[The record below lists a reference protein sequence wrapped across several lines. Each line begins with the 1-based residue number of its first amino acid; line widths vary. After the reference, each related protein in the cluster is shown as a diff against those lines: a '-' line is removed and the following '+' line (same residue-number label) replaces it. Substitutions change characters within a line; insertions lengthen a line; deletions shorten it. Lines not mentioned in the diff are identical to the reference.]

1 MPLSKRLKRGGRLGK
16 YRLEARIGTGAS
28 AEVWRARDTIEGR
41 RVAVKV
47 VLPQVITE
55 FGRESVEGEARIAA
69 HLDHPNIVGI
79 RNADWV
85 DGRFVIVTS
94 LAERSLEDYVSA
106 RRSVPIALS
115 ILRDVAEGLAYAHE
129 KRLIHRDVKPAN
141 ILIFEGRHAKLA
153 DFGTARLA
161 PRKTRVLTEVGTF
174 GYMAPEQ
181 AYGMPRYSS
190 DVFSL
195 ALTAYQLFSGA
206 LPGWPFDWPMVGY
219 ERFQRRCPR
228 ELQAVV
234 RKGLAL
240 SPKKRFNDGV
250 EFANAFAR
258 AMARYEKRMS
268 EPKRR
273 LKATKRKVASAA
285 DPFALEVRWFRKR
298 FGKQLAAKYDCH
310 GCGGAISEAMK
321 HCPWCGTDRNS
332 FIEITRLPLVCPD
345 CERGVR
351 PEWKAC
357 PWCAKGR
364 LAGNGKSPP
373 RDRLAKRSC
382 RKRGCEGQLQ
392 PFMRYCPECK
402 TKVVRPWKSEGLP
415 PCTKCR
421 WPMAPR
427 FRYCGWCGRKNAGA
441 LSIGKAGRSS
451 R

>member
-1 MPLSKRLKRGGRLGK
+1 MTKRLQRGGRLGK
-16 YRLEARIGTGAS
+16 YRLERKIGEGAS
-28 AEVWRARDTIEGR
+28 ADVWRARDTIEGR

-47 VLPQVITE
+47 VNPGVIHE
-55 FGRESVEGEARIAA
+55 FGKKSVEGEARIAA

-79 RNADWV
+79 RNADWIE
-85 DGRFVIVTS
+85 GHFAIVTD
-94 LAERSLEDYVSA
+94 LAQRSLDEYASA
-106 RRSVPIALS
+106 RRSVPVALG
-115 ILRDVAEGLAYAHE
+115 ILRDVAEALAYAHE
-129 KRLIHRDVKPAN
+129 RKLIHRDVKPAN
-141 ILIFEGRHAKLA
+141 ILVFEGRRAKLA

-195 ALTAYQLFSGA
+195 ALTAYQLFSGV
-206 LPGWPFDWPMVGY
+206 LPGWPFDWPLAGH
-219 ERFQRRCPR
+219 ERLVKRCPR
-228 ELQAVV
+228 ELQPVI
-234 RKGLAL
+234 RKGLAV
-240 SPKKRFNDGV
+240 SPKKRFADGV

-258 AMARYEKRMS
+258 AMARHEANKAAGNGKRNGRS
-268 EPKRR
+268 RK
-273 LKATKRKVASAA
+273 KAVTP

-298 FGKQLAAKYDCH
+298 FGKQLRADFDCH
-310 GCGGAISEAMK
+310 SCGGPVAEAMK

-332 FIEITRLPLVCPD
+332 FIEVTKLPLVCPD

-364 LAGNGKSPP
+364 LAGNGKPP
-373 RDRLAKRSC
+373 PHDRQAERSC
-382 RKRGCEGQLQ
+382 RKRGCDGQIR
-392 PFMRYCPECK
+392 PFMRYCPLCK
-402 TKVVRPWKSEGLP
+402 TKVVRPWRSEGLP
-415 PCTKCR
+415 PCSKCR

-427 FRYCGWCGRKNAGA
+427 WRFCGWCGRKNAGA
-441 LSIGKAGRSS
+441 LSIGKARGGRAS